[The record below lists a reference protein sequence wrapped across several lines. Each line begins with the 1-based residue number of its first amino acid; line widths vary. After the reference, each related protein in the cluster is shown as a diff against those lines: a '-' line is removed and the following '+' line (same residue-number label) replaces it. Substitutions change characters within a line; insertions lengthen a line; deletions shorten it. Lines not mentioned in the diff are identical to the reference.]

1 MNATEA
7 NLGCESYTGA
17 RPHRAEDDEA
27 AKTRKEE
34 RAARRPS
41 GAGHFRPLAPS
52 IHVTPEVLNEIT
64 GAAAKSVDGD
74 DEHDP
79 YKDDASEE
87 ACRWALAGKRPQGC
101 LGDEARLPEIPVKAG
116 MEAQLMETL
125 VRDKLKEDFSP
136 DNIRE
141 TLQASKANMDDTNA
155 EATDVCLE
163 KGPDAMVE
171 HVFTDKKGNR
181 RSDAEMR
188 MLYG

>member
-1 MNATEA
+1 MNATNA
-7 NLGCESYTGA
+7 NAGCESYTGA

-27 AKTRKEE
+27 AKTRKEG
-34 RAARRPS
+34 RVARRPS
-41 GAGHFRPLAPS
+41 GPNNLCFTPLAPS
-52 IHVTPEVLNEIT
+52 KHVTSEILAET
-64 GAAAKSVDGD
+64 VDDD

-79 YKDDASEE
+79 YEDGASEE

-125 VRDKLKEDFSP
+125 VRDKLKEGFSP

-141 TLQASKANMDDTNA
+141 TLQAAKANMNDTNA
-155 EATDVCLE
+155 EAVDVWSAAL
-163 KGPDAMVE
+163 VE